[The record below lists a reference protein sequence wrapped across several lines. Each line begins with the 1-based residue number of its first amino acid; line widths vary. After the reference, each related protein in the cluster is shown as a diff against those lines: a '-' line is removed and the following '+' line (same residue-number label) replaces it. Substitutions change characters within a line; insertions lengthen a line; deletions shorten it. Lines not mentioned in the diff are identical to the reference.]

1 MTILKLADGSE
12 YQLTTAGFSYAD
24 SDKRT
29 IGLELLTNK
38 TLDDVITDFSDGSKT
53 SKITISLDN
62 GVDGPTYEGYTELAN
77 SYSVKKDVQGYS
89 NKISIKLSI
98 PETVIDNEELQAA
111 ISYTVANIPD
121 QEALDCISMFPE
133 WESYIGKKM
142 PEGVRTQYEGKLYK
156 SRQEIPTVLANQPP
170 GIETAA
176 LYVVIDQE
184 HEGTLEDPIPYD
196 QMMEV
201 FAGKYYLED
210 GIIYICNR
218 DSGQPLY
225 ATCASLAGDSR
236 SYFSVVE

>member
-1 MTILKLADGSE
+1 MTILKLADGSQ
-12 YQLTTAGFSYAD
+12 YNLTTAGFSYAD
-24 SDKRT
+24 SEKRT
-29 IGLELLTNK
+29 IGIELLTNQ
-38 TLDDVITDFSDGSKT
+38 TLDEVITAFGDKTKT
-53 SKITISLDN
+53 SKMTVSLDSD
-62 GVDGPTYEGYTELAN
+62 VDGPTYEGYTELAN
-77 SYSVKKDVQGYS
+77 SYAVKKDVQGYS

-98 PETVIDNEELQAA
+98 PENVIDNEELQTA

-121 QEALDCISMFPE
+121 QEALDCISIFPE
-133 WESYIGKKM
+133 WESYIGKSM

-201 FAGKYYLED
+201 FNGKYYLED
-210 GIIYICNR
+210 EIIYKCIR

-225 ATCASLAGDSR
+225 ATCASLVGN
-236 SYFSVVE
+236 YFEVAEEV

>member
-1 MTILKLADGSE
+1 MTILKLADGS
-12 YQLTTAGFSYAD
+12 QFNLTTAGFSFAD

-53 SKITISLDN
+53 SKITISLDD

-121 QEALDCISMFPE
+121 QQALDCISIFPE
-133 WESYIGKKM
+133 WESYIGKSM
-142 PEGVRTQYEGKLYK
+142 PEGIRTQYEGKLYK
-156 SRQEIPTVLANQPP
+156 SRQEIPTVLANQAP

-184 HEGTLEDPIPYD
+184 HVGTLEDPIPYD

>member
-1 MTILKLADGSE
+1 MTKITLAAGSQ
-12 YQLTTAGFSYAD
+12 YDLTVAGFSYAD
-24 SDKRT
+24 SDKKT
-29 IGLELLTNK
+29 VCLELLTNQ
-38 TLDDVITDFSDGSKT
+38 TLEEIIGSFNDPSKT
-53 SKITISLDN
+53 SQMTVTLD
-62 GVDGPTYEGYTELAN
+62 GDIDGPVYEGFVELAN
-77 SYSVKKDVQGYS
+77 DYNVKKEVQGYK
-89 NKISIKLSI
+89 NKVSLRLSKA
-98 PETVIDNEELQAA
+98 ETIIDNEELQTA

-121 QEALDCISMFPE
+121 QQALDCISIFPT
-133 WESYIGKKM
+133 WESYIGKSM

>member
-1 MTILKLADGSE
+1 MTKLTLADGSQ
-12 YQLTTAGFSYAD
+12 YDLTVAGFSYAD
-24 SDKRT
+24 SDKKT
-29 IGLELLTNK
+29 ICLELLTNK
-38 TLDDVITDFSDGSKT
+38 DLDEIITAFSDASKASQMAVTLDGDI
-53 SKITISLDN
+53 
-62 GVDGPTYEGYTELAN
+62 DGPVYSGFTELAN
-77 SYSVKKDVQGYS
+77 DYNVKKDVQEYEK
-89 NKISIKLSI
+89 KISLKLSKT
-98 PETVIDNEELQAA
+98 ETTIDSEELQTA
-111 ISYTVANIPD
+111 INYTVANIPD
-121 QEALDCISMFPE
+121 QEALDCISIFPE
-133 WESYIGKKM
+133 WESYIGESM
-142 PEGVRTQYEGKLYK
+142 PEGVRTQYGGKLYK

-170 GIETAA
+170 GIDTAA

-184 HEGTLEDPIPYD
+184 HAGTLEDPIPYD

>member
-1 MTILKLADGSE
+1 MTKLTLADGSQ
-12 YQLTTAGFSYAD
+12 YNLTTAGFSYAD
-24 SDKRT
+24 ADKRT
-29 IGLELLTNK
+29 IGFELLTNQ
-38 TLDDVITDFSDGSKT
+38 TLDEVITAFGDKSKT
-53 SKITISLDN
+53 SKMTVSLDSD
-62 GVDGPTYEGYTELAN
+62 VDGPTYEAYTELAN
-77 SYSVKKDVQGYS
+77 SYAVKKDVQGYS
-89 NKISIKLSI
+89 NKISLKLST
-98 PETVIDNEELQAA
+98 PETVIDNEELQTA

-121 QEALDCISMFPE
+121 QEALDCISIFPE
-133 WESYIGKKM
+133 WESYIGKSM

-201 FAGKYYLED
+201 FAGKYYIED
-210 GIIYICNR
+210 GIIYKCIR

-225 ATCASLAGDSR
+225 ATCASLVGN
-236 SYFSVVE
+236 YFEIATEEE

>member
-1 MTILKLADGSE
+1 MTILKMADGSE

-24 SDKRT
+24 SEKRT
-29 IGLELLTNK
+29 IGFELLTNQ
-38 TLDDVITDFSDGSKT
+38 TLDEVITAFGDKSKT
-53 SKITISLDN
+53 SKMTVSLGDD
-62 GVDGPTYEGYTELAN
+62 VDGPTYEGYTELVN
-77 SYSVKKDVQGYS
+77 SYAVKKDVQGYS
-89 NKISIKLSI
+89 NKISIKLST
-98 PETVIDNEELQAA
+98 PETVIDNEELQTA

-121 QEALDCISMFPE
+121 QEALDCISIFPE
-133 WESYIGKKM
+133 WESYIGKSM

-201 FAGKYYLED
+201 FNGKYYIED
-210 GIIYICNR
+210 EIIYKCIR

-225 ATCASLAGDSR
+225 ATCASLVGN
-236 SYFSVVE
+236 YFEVAEEV

>member
-1 MTILKLADGSE
+1 MTILKLADGSQ
-12 YQLTTAGFSYAD
+12 YNLTTAGFSYAD
-24 SDKRT
+24 AEKRT
-29 IGLELLTNK
+29 IGFELLTNQ
-38 TLDDVITDFSDGSKT
+38 TLDEVITAFGDKSKT
-53 SKITISLDN
+53 SKMTVSLDSD
-62 GVDGPTYEGYTELAN
+62 VDGPTYEGYTELAN

-89 NKISIKLSI
+89 NKISIKLST
-98 PETVIDNEELQAA
+98 PETVIDNEELQTA
-111 ISYTVANIPD
+111 ISYIVANIPD
-121 QEALDCISMFPE
+121 QEALDCISIFPE
-133 WESYIGKKM
+133 WESYIGKSM

-201 FAGKYYLED
+201 SNGKYYLED
-210 GIIYICNR
+210 GIIYKCIR

-225 ATCASLAGDSR
+225 ATCASLVGN
-236 SYFSVVE
+236 YFEVAEEE

>member
-1 MTILKLADGSE
+1 MSKLQLADGSE

-29 IGLELLTNK
+29 IGFELLTNID
-38 TLDDVITDFSDGSKT
+38 LDAIITDFNDASKT
-53 SKITISLDN
+53 SQMSVTLD
-62 GVDGPTYEGYTELAN
+62 GDIEGPVYSGFTELAN
-77 SYSVKKDVQGYS
+77 DYNVKKNVQGYE
-89 NKISIKLSI
+89 NKISLKLSKT
-98 PETVIDNEELQAA
+98 ETIIDNEELQTA

-121 QEALDCISMFPE
+121 QQALDCISIFPE
-133 WESYIGKKM
+133 WESYIGKSM

-176 LYVVIDQE
+176 LYAVIDQE
-184 HEGTLEDPIPYD
+184 HAGTLEDPIPYD

-210 GIIYICNR
+210 GIIYECIR
-218 DSGQPLY
+218 DSEQPLY
-225 ATCASLAGDSR
+225 ATCASLVNN
-236 SYFSVVE
+236 YFKVAE

>member
-24 SDKRT
+24 ADKRT
-29 IGLELLTNK
+29 IGIELLTNQ
-38 TLDDVITDFSDGSKT
+38 TLDEVITAFSDKTKT
-53 SKITISLDN
+53 SKMTISLDDS
-62 GVDGPTYEGYTELAN
+62 VDGPTYEGYTELAN
-77 SYSVKKDVQGYS
+77 SYAVKKDVQGFS
-89 NKISIKLSI
+89 NKISIKLST
-98 PETVIDNEELQAA
+98 PETVVDNEELQTA

-121 QEALDCISMFPE
+121 QEALNCISIFPE
-133 WESYIGKKM
+133 WESYIGKSM

-184 HEGTLEDPIPYD
+184 HAGTLEDPIPYD

>member
-24 SDKRT
+24 SEKRT
-29 IGLELLTNK
+29 IGFELLTNQ
-38 TLDDVITDFSDGSKT
+38 TLDEVITAFGDKSKT
-53 SKITISLDN
+53 SKMTVSLGDD
-62 GVDGPTYEGYTELAN
+62 VDGPTYEGYTELAN
-77 SYSVKKDVQGYS
+77 SYAVKKDVQGYS
-89 NKISIKLSI
+89 NKISIKLSTL
-98 PETVIDNEELQAA
+98 ETVIDNEELQTA

-121 QEALDCISMFPE
+121 QEALDCISIFPE
-133 WESYIGKKM
+133 WESYIGKSM

-184 HEGTLEDPIPYD
+184 HAGTLEDPIPYD

-210 GIIYICNR
+210 EIIYKCIR

-225 ATCASLAGDSR
+225 ATCASLVGN
-236 SYFSVVE
+236 YFEVAEEE

>member
-1 MTILKLADGSE
+1 MTKITLADGSQ
-12 YQLTTAGFSYAD
+12 YDLTVAGFSYAD
-24 SDKRT
+24 SDKKT
-29 IGLELLTNK
+29 VCLELLTNQ
-38 TLDDVITDFSDGSKT
+38 TLEEIIGSFNDPSKT
-53 SKITISLDN
+53 SQMTVTLD
-62 GVDGPTYEGYTELAN
+62 GDIDGPVYEGFVELAN
-77 SYSVKKDVQGYS
+77 DYNVKKEVQGYK
-89 NKISIKLSI
+89 NKVSLRLSKA
-98 PETVIDNEELQAA
+98 ETIIDNEELQTA

-121 QEALDCISMFPE
+121 QQALDCISIFPT
-133 WESYIGKKM
+133 WESYIGKSM
-142 PEGVRTQYEGKLYK
+142 PEGVRTQYEGKIYK

-176 LYVVIDQE
+176 LYVVIDQD
-184 HEGTLEDPIPYD
+184 HAGTLEDPIPYD

>member
-1 MTILKLADGSE
+1 MSKLQLADGSE

-24 SDKRT
+24 ADKRT
-29 IGLELLTNK
+29 IGLELLTNQ
-38 TLDDVITDFSDGSKT
+38 TLDEVITVFGDKTKT
-53 SKITISLDN
+53 SKMTISLDDS
-62 GVDGPTYEGYTELAN
+62 VDGPTYEGYTELAN
-77 SYSVKKDVQGYS
+77 SYAVKKDVQGYS
-89 NKISIKLSI
+89 NKISIKLST
-98 PETVIDNEELQAA
+98 PETVIDNEELQTA
-111 ISYTVANIPD
+111 INYTVANIPD
-121 QEALDCISMFPE
+121 QEALECILIFPE
-133 WESYIGKKM
+133 WESYIGKSM

-201 FAGKYYLED
+201 FNGKYYIED
-210 GIIYICNR
+210 EIIYKCIR

-225 ATCASLAGDSR
+225 ATCASLVGN
-236 SYFSVVE
+236 YFEVAEEV

>member
-1 MTILKLADGSE
+1 MTILKLADGS
-12 YQLTTAGFSYAD
+12 QFNLTTAGFSYAD

-53 SKITISLDN
+53 SKITISLDD
-62 GVDGPTYEGYTELAN
+62 GVDEPTYEGYTELAN

-121 QEALDCISMFPE
+121 QEALDCISIFPE
-133 WESYIGKKM
+133 WESYIGKSM

-184 HEGTLEDPIPYD
+184 HAGTLEDPIPYD

-201 FAGKYYLED
+201 FAGKYYIEE
-210 GIIYICNR
+210 GIVYICNR

-225 ATCASLAGDSR
+225 ATCASLAGDSQ

>member
-1 MTILKLADGSE
+1 MTKLTLADGSE
-12 YQLTTAGFSYAD
+12 YTLTTAGFSYAD
-24 SDKRT
+24 SEKRT
-29 IGLELLTNK
+29 IGFELLTNQ
-38 TLDDVITDFSDGSKT
+38 TLDEVITVFGDKSKT
-53 SKITISLDN
+53 SKMTVSLDD
-62 GVDGPTYEGYTELAN
+62 GVDGPTYEGYTELDN
-77 SYSVKKDVQGYS
+77 SYAVKKNVQGYS
-89 NKISIKLSI
+89 NKISLKMSK
-98 PETVIDNEELQAA
+98 PETVIDNEELQTA

-121 QEALDCISMFPE
+121 QEALNCISIFPE
-133 WESYIGKKM
+133 WESYIGKSM
-142 PEGVRTQYEGKLYK
+142 PEGVRTQYGGKLYK

-176 LYVVIDQE
+176 LYAVINLE
-184 HEGTLEDPIPYD
+184 HAGTLEDPIPYD

-225 ATCASLAGDSR
+225 ATCASLAGNSQ

>member
-12 YQLTTAGFSYAD
+12 YTLTTAGFSYAD
-24 SDKRT
+24 AEKRT
-29 IGLELLTNK
+29 IGFELLTNQ
-38 TLDDVITDFSDGSKT
+38 TLDEVITAFGDKSKT
-53 SKITISLDN
+53 SKMTVSLGDD
-62 GVDGPTYEGYTELAN
+62 VDGPTYEGYTELAN
-77 SYSVKKDVQGYS
+77 SYAVKKDVQGYS

-98 PETVIDNEELQAA
+98 PETVIDNEELQTA
-111 ISYTVANIPD
+111 ISYTAANIPD
-121 QEALDCISMFPE
+121 QEALDCISIFPE
-133 WESYIGKKM
+133 WESYIGKSM

-201 FAGKYYLED
+201 FNGKHYLED
-210 GIIYICNR
+210 GIIYKCIR

-225 ATCASLAGDSR
+225 ATCASLVGN
-236 SYFSVVE
+236 YFEVAEEE

>member
-1 MTILKLADGSE
+1 MTKITLADGSQ
-12 YQLTTAGFSYAD
+12 YDLTVAGFSYAD
-24 SDKRT
+24 NDKKT
-29 IGLELLTNK
+29 VCLELLTNQ
-38 TLDDVITDFSDGSKT
+38 TLEEIIGSFNDPSKT
-53 SKITISLDN
+53 SQMTVTLD
-62 GVDGPTYEGYTELAN
+62 GDIDGPVYEGFVELAN
-77 SYSVKKDVQGYS
+77 DYNVKKEVQGYK
-89 NKISIKLSI
+89 NKVSLRLSKA
-98 PETVIDNEELQAA
+98 ETIIDNEELQTA

-121 QEALDCISMFPE
+121 QQALDCISIFPT
-133 WESYIGKKM
+133 WESYIGKSM

-156 SRQEIPTVLANQPP
+156 SRQEIPAVLANQPP

-210 GIIYICNR
+210 GIIYKCIR

-225 ATCASLAGDSR
+225 ATCASLVGN
-236 SYFSVVE
+236 YFQVAEEE

>member
-12 YQLTTAGFSYAD
+12 YTLTTAGFSYVDA
-24 SDKRT
+24 DKRT
-29 IGLELLTNK
+29 IGLELLTNQ
-38 TLDDVITDFSDGSKT
+38 TLDEVITAFSDKTKT
-53 SKITISLDN
+53 SKMTISLDDS
-62 GVDGPTYEGYTELAN
+62 VDCPTYEGYTELAN
-77 SYSVKKDVQGYS
+77 SYAVKKDVQGYS
-89 NKISIKLSI
+89 NKISIKLST
-98 PETVIDNEELQAA
+98 PETVIDNEELQTA

-121 QEALDCISMFPE
+121 QEALDCISIFPE
-133 WESYIGKKM
+133 WESYIGKSM

-156 SRQEIPTVLANQPP
+156 SRQEIPTVLANQHP

-201 FAGKYYLED
+201 FNGKYYIED
-210 GIIYICNR
+210 EIIYKCIR

-225 ATCASLAGDSR
+225 ATCASLVGN
-236 SYFSVVE
+236 YFEVAEEV

>member
-1 MTILKLADGSE
+1 MQGSIYTEDEKLKTLIEQQAQSTHPTNGK
-12 YQLTTAGFSYAD
+12 YLSYFPQ
-24 SDKRT
+24 ST
-29 IGLELLTNK
+29 LLLLTMG
-38 TLDDVITDFSDGSKT
+38 IDG
-53 SKITISLDN
+53 
-62 GVDGPTYEGYTELAN
+62 E
-77 SYSVKKDVQGYS
+77 
-89 NKISIKLSI
+89 
-98 PETVIDNEELQAA
+98 
-111 ISYTVANIPD
+111 
-121 QEALDCISMFPE
+121 
-133 WESYIGKKM
+133 
-142 PEGVRTQYEGKLYK
+142 KLYEV
-156 SRQEIPTVLANQPP
+156 RQDISVVLENQPP